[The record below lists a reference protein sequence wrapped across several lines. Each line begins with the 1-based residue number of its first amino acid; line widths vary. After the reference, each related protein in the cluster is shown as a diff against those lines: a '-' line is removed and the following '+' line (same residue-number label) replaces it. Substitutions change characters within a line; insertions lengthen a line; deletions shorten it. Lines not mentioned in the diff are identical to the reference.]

1 MSFIRVG
8 LKAVQ
13 HKLRLSL
20 VQTYEGTANLMTM
33 ELNGQEKYTRRVFS
47 IFSNLALILMF
58 LFPFLFQ
65 LKRSASASEQR
76 AIDAEKRAKWR
87 QQRMEA
93 LENDAKKA
101 QAVIMKHK
109 ALSSTSLEG
118 GALSAGEENEITL
131 STSLQS

>member
-1 MSFIRVG
+1 MVELFSLI
-8 LKAVQ
+8 
-13 HKLRLSL
+13 KL
-20 VQTYEGTANLMTM
+20 
-33 ELNGQEKYTRRVFS
+33 LNVC
-47 IFSNLALILMF
+47 ILY
-58 LFPFLFQ
+58 LFFQ

-109 ALSSTSLEG
+109 ALSSTSLES
-118 GALSAGEENEITL
+118 GALSAGEDNEVTL